1 MIEQEILAAE
11 LNAAL
16 RAAFTDLPQRCRQLL
31 SMLLSEPPPPYATIS
46 ATLSMPVGSIG
57 PQRARCL
64 DRLRRSTYLTAFS
77 DDSAMGGQAEDTRIS
92 DAGGGHRA

>member
-1 MIEQEILAAE
+1 
-11 LNAAL
+11 
-16 RAAFTDLPQRCRQLL
+16 
-31 SMLLSEPPPPYATIS
+31 MLHSEPPLSYARIS

-64 DRLRRSTYLTAFS
+64 ERLRRSSYLTAFS
-77 DDSAMGGQAEDTRIS
+77 DCAVMGGPAEVMRTS